1 MSLTA
6 RVLSALIAG
15 LVIGVAVSL
24 LETPWMFAAVAAVE
38 PIGALWVNAIR
49 MTVIPLVVSLLVTGI
64 ASASGASAGR
74 IGGRAFI
81 WFVVLV
87 AGGAIFTAF
96 AAPPLLS
103 LANFDTAAFA
113 GLRESAPATEV
124 VLPPFRNW
132 IVGLIPPNPVK
143 AAADGAM
150 LPLIVFSCL
159 LALALIRLDVERRQV
174 LVGFFDAIA
183 GAMMVIVG
191 WVLATAPIGV
201 FFLVLP
207 LAANTG
213 VQLVGAFGFFL
224 LVACGLVSVALLA
237 LYPVAVVFG
246 GVSLRQFARACAPA
260 QAVAFSTRSSLASL
274 PAMLDSAKRELGLPE
289 QVSSLVLP
297 GAVAVFK
304 YASPVARATGT
315 IFVAHLYGIDL
326 GFVGIATITAAI
338 AGLSFYSPGVPSGG
352 LFVMTPIF
360 VALNL
365 PVEGIGLLIALDLIP
380 DMFITTANVTADLAV
395 ATVLGRGEAN
405 RVPGAAATEP
415 ALTPL

>member
-1 MSLTA
+1 MTLTTRVLTA
-6 RVLSALIAG
+6 LIVG
-15 LVIGVAVSL
+15 LAIGVGVSL
-24 LETPWMFAAVAAVE
+24 LETPWMFTAVTAVE

-49 MTVIPLVVSLLVTGI
+49 MTVIPLVVSLLITGI

-87 AGGAIFTAF
+87 AGGALFTAL

-103 LANFDTAAFA
+103 LVDFDASAFA
-113 GLRESAPATEV
+113 SLRASAPTAQVE
-124 VLPPFRNW
+124 LPPFRDW
-132 IVGLIPPNPVK
+132 IVGLIPANPVK
-143 AAADGAM
+143 AAADGTM
-150 LPLIVFSCL
+150 LPLIVFACM
-159 LALALIRLDVERRQV
+159 LAIALTQLDAARRQV
-174 LVGFFDAIA
+174 LVGFFDAVS
-183 GAMMVIVG
+183 GAMMVIVE
-191 WVLATAPIGV
+191 WVLITAPIGV

-213 VQLVGAFGFFL
+213 VELVGAFGFFL
-224 LVACGLVSVALLA
+224 LVACGLVTVALLA

-246 GVSLRQFARACAPA
+246 GVSLRDFARACAPA

-274 PAMLDSAKRELGLPE
+274 PAMLDAAKRDLGLPE

-297 GAVAVFK
+297 AAVAVFK
-304 YASPVARATGT
+304 YGSPVARATGT

-352 LFVMTPIF
+352 LFVMTPIYI
-360 VALNL
+360 ALNL
-365 PVEGIGLLIALDLIP
+365 PVEGIGLMIALDLIP
-380 DMFITTANVTADLAV
+380 DMFITTANVTADLTV
-395 ATVLGRGEAN
+395 ATILGRGEAT
-405 RVPGAAATEP
+405 PGREREP
-415 ALTPL
+415 ADLQLDPA